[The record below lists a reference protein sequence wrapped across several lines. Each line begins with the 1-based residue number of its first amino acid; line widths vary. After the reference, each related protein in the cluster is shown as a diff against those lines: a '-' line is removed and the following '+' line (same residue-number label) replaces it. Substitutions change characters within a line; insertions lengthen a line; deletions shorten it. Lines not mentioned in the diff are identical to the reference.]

1 MLAARN
7 GQKKGVSGP
16 HGAFR
21 VEQFGE
27 ARIVG
32 HVAEVRIVACLEAG
46 SRVQADGLGKVLQAL
61 TGAACQALQHGKAV
75 PNEVE
80 LGILDGELLQVLA
93 RADEVTIVHQGDGE
107 VVVLFGRNKAVA
119 DLLDLLPADLQ
130 VYLGAVR
137 QFADS

>member
-1 MLAARN
+1 M
-7 GQKKGVSGP
+7 SGP
-16 HGAFR
+16 YGAFR

-93 RADEVTIVHQGDGE
+93 RADEVKIRTSALYQRVPVMTTLAAAQAT
-107 VVVLFGRNKAVA
+107 LRALQSLKSKALNVKS
-119 DLLDLLPADLQ
+119 LQ
-130 VYLGAVR
+130 EYHA
-137 QFADS
+137 S